1 LPVAP
6 VPSTVAGRTAL
17 SSNNRRRTT
26 VEESL
31 ELDVDTDERCGYC
44 GSEDELMGSLTSPNG
59 YCCLNCVL
67 ASV

>member
-6 VPSTVAGRTAL
+6 VPSTVADRTAL

-26 VEESL
+26 VEETL

-44 GSEDELMGSLTSPNG
+44 GSEDELMGSFTSPNG
-59 YCCLNCVL
+59 YCCLGCVL